1 MKLFS
6 LWRGAERLPG
16 RGSRGW
22 GMGVWAWVG
31 RVKGLWGRRAGSSE
45 SEESLVSWGVVGR
58 WDGGLWLPESQLREQ
73 TANDSF

>member
-1 MKLFS
+1 M
-6 LWRGAERLPG
+6 
-16 RGSRGW
+16 
-22 GMGVWAWVG
+22 WAWVG